1 MVERLGCLGPNK
13 IKYGVTNGH
22 ILNSM
27 AERKKLQIELQF
39 FFQFLV

>member
-1 MVERLGCLGPNK
+1 MIMVERLGLLGPNK

-27 AERKKLQIELQF
+27 AE
-39 FFQFLV
+39 